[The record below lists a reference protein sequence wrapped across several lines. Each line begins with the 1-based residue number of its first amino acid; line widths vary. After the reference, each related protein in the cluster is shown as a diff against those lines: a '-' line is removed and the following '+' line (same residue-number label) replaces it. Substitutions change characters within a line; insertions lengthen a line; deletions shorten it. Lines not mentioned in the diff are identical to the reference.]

1 MTPDDFFTFAKKHN
15 AEMVDVKFVDMLGS
29 CQHCSFPIDHLD

>member
-1 MTPDDFFTFAKKHN
+1 MCSMTPDDFFALAKTHA

-29 CQHCSFPIDHLD
+29 W